1 MTEHDWHRGY
11 ARTLAV
17 YLNGEGIPERD
28 PLGARVVDDSFL
40 LLFNAHHHATTFT
53 LPTEA
58 YGRMWQVVVDTAD
71 PLRARATRK
80 ERDAKPG
87 GRLRIPA
94 RSLLVLQR
102 RF

>member
-1 MTEHDWHRGY
+1 
-11 ARTLAV
+11 
-17 YLNGEGIPERD
+17 
-28 PLGARVVDDSFL
+28 
-40 LLFNAHHHATTFT
+40 
-53 LPTEA
+53 
-58 YGRMWQVVVDTAD
+58 MWQVVVDTAD
-71 PLRARATRK
+71 PLRARAIRK

>member
-1 MTEHDWHRGY
+1 MTEHDWHGGY
-11 ARTLAV
+11 ARTLGV

-40 LLFNAHHHATTFT
+40 LLFNAHFHATTFA
-53 LPTEA
+53 LPTED

-80 ERDAKPG
+80 EREAKPG

>member
-1 MTEHDWHRGY
+1 
-11 ARTLAV
+11 
-17 YLNGEGIPERD
+17 
-28 PLGARVVDDSFL
+28 
-40 LLFNAHHHATTFT
+40 
-53 LPTEA
+53 
-58 YGRMWQVVVDTAD
+58 MWQVVVDTAD
-71 PLRARATRK
+71 SLRARATRK

>member
-1 MTEHDWHRGY
+1 MGCSD
-11 ARTLAV
+11 
-17 YLNGEGIPERD
+17 GE
-28 PLGARVVDDSFL
+28 RVVDDSFL
-40 LLFNAHHHATTFT
+40 LLFNAHHQASAFT
-53 LPTEA
+53 LPSET

-102 RF
+102 RY